1 MNTKKREGGRYYDRM
16 WEEALSSEPS
26 SVSITSYNE
35 WGEGTQIEPA
45 VPKERVVP
53 AAPAAFKG
61 RERLMDAETL
71 RRLGFG
77 GAYEDY
83 GEGGPELY
91 LAKTLKWAEKF
102 RIRQQGS
109 GGSSSGDGSGRGEL

>member
-53 AAPAAFKG
+53 AAPAALKEG
-61 RERLMDAETL
+61 EALMDAETL

-83 GEGGPELY
+83 GQGGPELY
-91 LAKTLKWAEKF
+91 LAKTLKWAERF
-102 RIRQQGS
+102 REQRGS
-109 GGSSSGDGSGRGEL
+109 GGGSGGDGRGEL